1 MRGCAL
7 YSCGQHKL
15 FKLISLHAICCL
27 GAIVLVSNATS
38 AAEPAHGKDDAH
50 VHAENGDT
58 GNVHHEHDSHDDA
71 HHDDHDAHGGAS
83 HGDDTHHAGEHG
95 APNIWEDLSF
105 WSIIAFAGFVLA
117 IAKLGLW
124 DSLKTNMAKRE
135 ASETH
140 LIAAAEGELATVQE
154 SVKQF
159 RGQLEAM
166 DETTTATLAEAQRDA
181 DHTRQDLIDTANR
194 EASQMLHRAEHEIAR
209 SRDQSLNNLFEHMA
223 NRVCEAAEA
232 RVRSGLQGADQ
243 DRLIDDT
250 LNQFASS

>member
-1 MRGCAL
+1 M

-15 FKLISLHAICCL
+15 FKPFSLHAICCL
-27 GAIVLVSNATS
+27 GAFVLVSNVTS
-38 AAEPAHGKDDAH
+38 AADTAHGKDDAH
-50 VHAENGDT
+50 VNAED
-58 GNVHHEHDSHDDA
+58 GNAVNEHDGHEET
-71 HHDDHDAHGGAS
+71 HHDDHAAHGSAN
-83 HGDDTHHAGEHG
+83 HGDDSHHAGAHA
-95 APNIWEDLSF
+95 APSIWEDLSF

-124 DSLKTNMAKRE
+124 DSLKTNMARRE
-135 ASETH
+135 ASEIQS
-140 LIAAAEGELATVQE
+140 IAAAEGDLATAQE
-154 SVKQF
+154 SVRQF

-194 EASQMLHRAEHEIAR
+194 EASQMLQRAQHEIAR

-223 NRVCEAAEA
+223 SRVCEAVESK
-232 RVRSGLQGADQ
+232 VRAGLQAADQ

-250 LNQFASS
+250 LNQFASN